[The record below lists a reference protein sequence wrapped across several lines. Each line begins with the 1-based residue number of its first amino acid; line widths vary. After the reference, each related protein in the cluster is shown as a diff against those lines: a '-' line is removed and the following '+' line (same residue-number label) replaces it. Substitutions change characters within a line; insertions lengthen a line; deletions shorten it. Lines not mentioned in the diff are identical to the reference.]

1 MVYHPLTPNAIPGL
15 TFGDMTVTET
25 PLGYNIRMPA
35 TVTDWEAR
43 RNIMKVEIEGLTYGE
58 GGAFMEDETGN
69 CYFEAF
75 MCQGTLEGILVVHYY
90 DCDKQPIGEIE
101 FRKVIYP

>member
-1 MVYHPLTPNAIPGL
+1 MA
-15 TFGDMTVTET
+15 VTET

-35 TVTDWEAR
+35 TVTDWEAL

-58 GGAFMEDETGN
+58 GGGFMEDESGN
-69 CYFEAF
+69 FYFEAL
-75 MCQGTLEGILVVHYY
+75 MCQGALEDILFVHYY

-101 FRKVIYP
+101 FRKVIQ

>member
-1 MVYHPLTPNAIPGL
+1 MLKSKLSRYLNSFWTYRDLLRLLVIKNVKL
-15 TFGDMTVTET
+15 
-25 PLGYNIRMPA
+25 
-35 TVTDWEAR
+35 
-43 RNIMKVEIEGLTYGE
+43 KYGE

-75 MCQGTLEGILVVHYY
+75 MCHGTLGGILVVHYF

-101 FRKVIYP
+101 FRKVVH